1 MNKAIIK
8 AKKSPPPKG
17 KYSHIVIGGS
27 FVFLS
32 GQLPLT
38 PGGELVHGDIKTQ
51 TRQVLENIKNML
63 EEAGSSLTKVLRMGV
78 YVTDINDFESMNEVY
93 SEFFPKQ
100 PPARTTLIVSEFP
113 PGVRIEIDAIALL

>member
-1 MNKAIIK
+1 MNKTIIK
-8 AKKSPPPKG
+8 AKKGPPPKG
-17 KYSHIVIGGS
+17 KYSHIVTGGS

-32 GQLPLT
+32 GQLPFT
-38 PGGELVHGDIKTQ
+38 PGGELVHGDIKAQ

-63 EEAGSSLTKVLRMGV
+63 EEAGSSLTKVVRIGV
-78 YVTDINDFESMNEVY
+78 YVIDINDFESMNEVY

-100 PPARTTLIVSEFP
+100 PPARTTLIVSKFP